1 MSFQTARTRTKVIC
15 FCKKCKGSLVDPRT
29 KLDHKSRFTVVKN
42 LSDSFNNSVN
52 NAIDSNNQMECD
64 PIVPIAD
71 VLLPEIMAERNY
83 IFLTNKSPMLESEKL
98 RKGKISDL
106 VLRNLIPDD
115 ESDDDYR
122 GGDSEDDDGRDSDD
136 SDDSGDS
143 DDGDDE
149 EIDFSSTDFSDD
161 DPNLPVINSDYD
173 YIWVILWILQYQQR
187 YMLSDVATD
196 ALFKFLRFFL
206 LTIDE
211 NKFLSFPSSLF
222 VAKKVVE
229 ITAKIIK
236 YAICSSCH
244 KLYDMK
250 EILKKTE
257 ISTCS
262 FVNYLNHT
270 MERFQ
275 QKCNNPLVKKIDS
288 NVKNQMFRPVMTFS
302 LTNIRQQLTLL
313 FCRKDFEM
321 SCRKWAERKNET
333 HALFDIYDGMIWK
346 EFKDNNDELFFAK
359 EHADTHL
366 GLMINMDWFQPFVS
380 SSYSVGVIYAVICNL
395 PRTERYKSHNI
406 LTLAVIPSP
415 KEPKLHEINNYLN
428 PIINQLVRL

>member
-64 PIVPIAD
+64 LIVPIAD

-83 IFLTNKSPMLESEKL
+83 IFLTNKSLMLESKKL

-122 GGDSEDDDGRDSDD
+122 GGDSEDDDGRDSD
-136 SDDSGDS
+136 DS

-211 NKFLSFPSSLF
+211 NKFLSFLSSLF

-236 YAICSSCH
+236 YAACSSCH

-262 FVNYLNHT
+262 FVNYPNHT
-270 MERFQ
+270 ME
-275 QKCNNPLVKKIDS
+275 
-288 NVKNQMFRPVMTFS
+288 
-302 LTNIRQQLTLL
+302 
-313 FCRKDFEM
+313 
-321 SCRKWAERKNET
+321 
-333 HALFDIYDGMIWK
+333 
-346 EFKDNNDELFFAK
+346 
-359 EHADTHL
+359 
-366 GLMINMDWFQPFVS
+366 
-380 SSYSVGVIYAVICNL
+380 
-395 PRTERYKSHNI
+395 
-406 LTLAVIPSP
+406 
-415 KEPKLHEINNYLN
+415 
-428 PIINQLVRL
+428 